1 MNVPV
6 EMEGV
11 RRPASMQR
19 APTHVPVELGL
30 LSLTS
35 MNVKV
40 HVNILKCVHFM
51 TNLHCGVT
59 DIDECASGNGNCSQ
73 ICDNT
78 KGSFQ
83 CSCGVGYEQDS
94 TFNCKGDARSYY
106 ISSDSGGVGGKPF
119 FFLH

>member
-1 MNVPV
+1 M

-19 APTHVPVELGL
+19 APTHVPVELDL

-51 TNLHCGVT
+51 MNLHCGVT

-78 KGSFQ
+78 EGSFQ
-83 CSCGVGYEQDS
+83 CSCGVGYEQES
-94 TFNCKGDARSYY
+94 TFNCKGEFHYVVLFQVIVEGLR
-106 ISSDSGGVGGKPF
+106 GKH
-119 FFLH
+119 LW